1 VVVGLPGLTS
11 KVDFALQVESN
22 LVMSRR
28 DIIVNTLCG
37 ILLVAVFLLP
47 FLLFVVAAEYV
58 LQALNQTIQHFFPGT
73 DDPRILIVG
82 VILLVSLAS
91 GVTQARKKQ
100 WRNVFLSLAM
110 IPVVASMWF
119 ADPHSPFGLQ
129 ANFWLLGL
137 FPMFAIQEGSDLT
150 RSHFFLAASVICAA
164 IAFNAGLLGSGS
176 LSRIVAACVLD
187 GGALWFI
194 ITVRRH
200 GNNPEDPGETV
211 PISPTRA

>member
-1 VVVGLPGLTS
+1 
-11 KVDFALQVESN
+11 
-22 LVMSRR
+22 MSRR
-28 DIIVNTLCG
+28 DVVVNTLLG
-37 ILLVAVFLLP
+37 LFLVAVFLLP
-47 FLLFVVAAEYV
+47 FLLFVVVAEYV
-58 LQALNQTIQHFFPGT
+58 LHALNQTIQHFFPGT

-82 VILLVSLAS
+82 VILLSSLVS
-91 GVTQARKKQ
+91 GVMHARKKQ
-100 WRNVFLSLAM
+100 WRNVFLSFAM

-164 IAFNAGLLGSGS
+164 IAFNAGLLESGP

-187 GGALWFI
+187 GALLWYI
-194 ITVRRH
+194 ITLRR
-200 GNNPEDPGETV
+200 GGSSLKGTGDTV
-211 PISPTRA
+211 SSSPTHT